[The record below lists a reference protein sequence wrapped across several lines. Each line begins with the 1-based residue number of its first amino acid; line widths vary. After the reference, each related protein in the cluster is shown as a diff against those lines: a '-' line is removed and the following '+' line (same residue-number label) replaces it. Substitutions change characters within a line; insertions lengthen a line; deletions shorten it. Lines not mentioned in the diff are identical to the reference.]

1 MPVMKVVHLCQSAD
15 PNVGGSLTVARA
27 LVRAQRALGV
37 EAWLVC
43 LYPDDPAVQGVREAD
58 YEITCGVSRLSR
70 WSRGLVKLRGV
81 INRLQPDIIHHHD
94 GLLWPRL
101 ALLGWKGV
109 RITHGHLG
117 CPSGGLW
124 SSSFWTHRLTMAS
137 TDCLIAI
144 SPWVAAS
151 WEQAGFSESKIRR
164 VPNGVDCER
173 FFPRSP
179 EVRRQLRHALGI
191 DADRHLLLWAGRLD
205 RQTKGLD
212 RLVATAQGLSAEVQ
226 LVIAGGGSDAAWLQ
240 AELQQLPL
248 GRRPLIL
255 GKVPDPAELF
265 GMADSFLFTSKVE
278 PFGLVLLE
286 AVASGL
292 PIFAF
297 DCVGG
302 GRELLV
308 ELAARVVGDTEVG
321 ELVQVINRREAHL
334 PADILERVRNN
345 YSWKNVAVST
355 VNIYEEWL

>member
-1 MPVMKVVHLCQSAD
+1 MIVVHLCQSAD

-43 LYPDDPAVQGVREAD
+43 LYPDDPAVQGVRAAD
-58 YEITCGVSRLSR
+58 FEITCGVSRLSR
-70 WSRGLVKLRGV
+70 WTLGPLKLRGV

-117 CPSGGLW
+117 CPTGGLL
-124 SSSFWTHRLTMAS
+124 SSSFVTHRLTMAS

-151 WEQAGFSESKIRR
+151 WVQTGFPQSKIRL

-173 FFPRSP
+173 FFSRSLA
-179 EVRRQLRHALGI
+179 ERKQRRQALGI

-205 RQTKGLD
+205 RHTKGLD
-212 RLVATAQGLSAEVQ
+212 RLVATAQGLSAEVL
-226 LVIAGGGSDAAWLQ
+226 LVIAGGGPDAAWLQ
-240 AELQQLPL
+240 AELDKFPVERQPL
-248 GRRPLIL
+248 VL

-265 GMADSFLFTSKVE
+265 GIADSFLFTSKVE

-286 AVASGL
+286 AAASGL
-292 PIFAF
+292 RIFAF
-297 DCVGG
+297 ECVGG

-308 ELAARVVGDTEVG
+308 ELEARVVGDTEVS
-321 ELVQVINRREAHL
+321 ELLQMINRREAHL
-334 PADILERVRNN
+334 PADLVERVRSS
-345 YSWKNVAVST
+345 YSWKNVAGST
-355 VNIYEEWL
+355 INIYQEWL